1 LIFND
6 LDHDP
11 GRQNLIR
18 SSQLFSFCFQKL
30 ADDFLRPIFDKAE
43 YAIQRI
49 PADLWFYRCDSAS
62 VRTGADRHCLHAF
75 LPCFCLFC
83 LPAAYLI
90 MTAFPASAD
99 TLNLTSTT
107 PEFEAADRA
116 RRFGGVARLYG
127 PAGLAAF
134 ERAHVAVIGIGGVG
148 SWTVEALARNAIG
161 RLTLIDLDNVAE
173 SNTNRQVHALD
184 GNYGKAKVSAMA
196 ERIHLIDPACRVE
209 QVEDF
214 IEPANFDSV
223 LGGGFD
229 FVVDAIDSVRTK
241 TALIAWC
248 VEHGQPLI
256 TVGGAGGQLDPTRIR
271 IDDLALTI
279 QDPLLSKVRGQLRK
293 LHGFPRGPKAKFKV
307 SAVYSDEPLI
317 YPEAPARDASEVAG
331 SEEMA
336 PAAAG
341 PVGLNCAG
349 FGSSVC
355 VTASFGFAAAAYV
368 LRNIA
373 KPA

>member
-1 LIFND
+1 
-6 LDHDP
+6 
-11 GRQNLIR
+11 
-18 SSQLFSFCFQKL
+18 
-30 ADDFLRPIFDKAE
+30 
-43 YAIQRI
+43 
-49 PADLWFYRCDSAS
+49 
-62 VRTGADRHCLHAF
+62 
-75 LPCFCLFC
+75 
-83 LPAAYLI
+83 

-99 TLNLTSTT
+99 ALNLTSAT
-107 PEFEAADRA
+107 PEFEVADRA

-196 ERIHLIDPACRVE
+196 ERIRLIDPACRVE

-229 FVVDAIDSVRTK
+229 FVIDAIDSVRTK

-317 YPEAPARDASEVAG
+317 YPETP
-331 SEEMA
+331 
-336 PAAAG
+336 
-341 PVGLNCAG
+341 L
-349 FGSSVC
+349 
-355 VTASFGFAAAAYV
+355 
-368 LRNIA
+368 A
-373 KPA
+373 KPAR